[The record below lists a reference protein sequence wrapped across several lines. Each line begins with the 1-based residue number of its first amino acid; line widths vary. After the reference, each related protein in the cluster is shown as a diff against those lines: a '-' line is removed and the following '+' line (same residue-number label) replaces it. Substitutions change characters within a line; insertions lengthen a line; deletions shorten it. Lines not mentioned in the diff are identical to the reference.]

1 MAATFV
7 SQATVAFASA
17 KSMLGLINGGARV
30 MRAYRFC
37 IFNTQTSAISAAL
50 SIMSIR
56 RLSALTIGSGTSVT
70 PVAHDTNSSALTS
83 ISCWHGGTATAEA
96 TFRRFMWLLEEA
108 TTTGVT
114 QANWEVLIPVGIVFF
129 PTGGDANLEPIV
141 WRNTKGVDIFN
152 VGAGAVTSMEFE
164 ITFTDAAS

>member
-1 MAATFV
+1 MAATWV

-17 KSMLGLINGGARV
+17 KSMLGVLNGGARV
-30 MRAYRFC
+30 LRGYRFC
-37 IFNTQTSAISAAL
+37 IFNTQTTAITAAL
-50 SIMSIR
+50 SIMSVR
-56 RLSALTIGSGTSVT
+56 RLSALTAGTAVT
-70 PVAHDTNSSALTS
+70 PVAHDTNSSALSSVTS
-83 ISCWHGGTATAEA
+83 VHGGTATAAA

-141 WRNTKGVDIFN
+141 FRNTQGVDIFN

>member
-1 MAATFV
+1 MAATWV

-17 KSMLGLINGGARV
+17 KSMLAVQNGGARV
-30 MRAYRFC
+30 MRAYRYC
-37 IFNTQTSAISAAL
+37 IFNTQTTGVTAAL

-56 RLSALTIGSGTSVT
+56 RLSALSSGTAVT
-70 PVAHDTNSSALTS
+70 PVAHDTGSSALTS
-83 ISCWHGGTATAEA
+83 ITSVHGGTATAEA
-96 TFRRFMWLLEEA
+96 TFRRFMWLMEEA

-129 PTGGDANLEPIV
+129 PTGGDTNLEPIV
-141 WRNTKGVDIFN
+141 FRNGKGTDIFN
-152 VGAGAVTSMEFE
+152 VGAGAVSSMEFE

>member
-1 MAATFV
+1 MAATWV
-7 SQATVAFASA
+7 SQATVAFASG
-17 KSMLGLINGGARV
+17 KSMLGLLNGGARV

-37 IFNTQTSAISAAL
+37 IFNTQTVAVTAAL

-56 RLSALTIGSGTSVT
+56 RLSALSAGTAVT
-70 PVAHDTNSSALTS
+70 PIAHDTTSAALTS
-83 ISCWHGGTATAEA
+83 ITSVQGGTATATA

-141 WRNTKGVDIFN
+141 WRNAQGVDIFN
-152 VGAGAVTSMEFE
+152 VGAGAVSSQEFE